1 MKNIVIIVILISLF
15 WSCKQD
21 EVITPVPRLK
31 NCAIEYLC
39 FIDDNKYLYNSSLT
53 FPPND
58 PLKTIV
64 TFDYENNQI
73 IKTTGGFFNVP
84 SGTNL
89 SNLSFSSDVYDSI
102 VYRGNEI
109 LVFTKP
115 RVIYSPSFSQKEKP
129 NNPTIY
135 ALDNDGR
142 LIRVVR
148 RDSISIN
155 YLYADNL
162 IVEKNSDNG
171 LTRQFHFENENLISV
186 TKEFG
191 DTTDLNYYKK
201 EINFQ
206 DFDTN
211 PNPFK
216 GQYHLTGA
224 FYRAFSTNNY
234 SSYTIIEYMRMADGK
249 IGKVSTYR
257 YSIPVTYTADGYPK
271 FGDYD
276 LF

>member
-1 MKNIVIIVILISLF
+1 MKNIAITVILISLF

-73 IKTTGGFFNVP
+73 IKTTGGFLNVP

-89 SNLSFSSDVYDSI
+89 ANLSFSSDVYDSI

-115 RVIYSPSFSQKEKP
+115 RVIYSHSSLKEKP
-129 NNPTIY
+129 NNPTIF
-135 ALDNDGR
+135 AFDKDGR

-148 RDSISIN
+148 RDSMSII
-155 YLYADNL
+155 YSYADNL
-162 IVEKNSDNG
+162 IREKNSDNG
-171 LTRQFHFENENLISV
+171 IVRKFYFENENLVSV
-186 TKEFG
+186 TKEYG
-191 DTTDLNYYKK
+191 DTTDLYYYKK

-206 DFDTN
+206 DFDSK
-211 PNPFK
+211 PNPLK

-234 SSYTIIEYMRMADGK
+234 SSYTIMEYMRMADGK
-249 IGKVSTYR
+249 IGKVSTYW
-257 YSIPVTYTADGYPK
+257 YSMPITYTTDGYPK
-271 FGDYD
+271 FGDYY
-276 LF
+276 LL

>member
-1 MKNIVIIVILISLF
+1 MKNIVIFGILTSLL

-21 EVITPVPRLK
+21 EVITPVPKLK

-39 FIDDNKYLYNSSLT
+39 FIDDNKYLYNSSMT

-58 PLKTIV
+58 LLKTIV

-73 IKTTGGFFNVP
+73 KKTTGGFLNVP
-84 SGTNL
+84 SGANL
-89 SNLSFSSDVYDSI
+89 ANLSFSYDVYDSI
-102 VYRGNEI
+102 EYRGDEI

-115 RVIYSPSFSQKEKP
+115 RVIYSPSSLKEKP

-135 ALDNDGR
+135 TLNKDGR

-148 RDSISIN
+148 RDSMSII
-155 YLYADNL
+155 YSYVDNL
-162 IVEKNSDNG
+162 IVERNSDNG
-171 LTRQFHFENENLISV
+171 IVRQFHFENGNLISV
-186 TKEFG
+186 TKEYG
-191 DTTDLNYYKK
+191 DTTDLSYYKK

-211 PNPFK
+211 PNPLK

-249 IGKVSTYR
+249 IGILRTFE
-257 YSIPVTYTADGYPK
+257 YSMPITYTTDGYPK
-271 FGDYD
+271 FGDYN
-276 LF
+276 LL